1 MVCCM
6 QLHVYCNLFYT
17 IEAKFNYMCH
27 MQLKII
33 VAKSKFA
40 CHDIIFCENNTLLVW
55 YFWIL

>member
-1 MVCCM
+1 MKMYNDVLYTC
-6 QLHVYCNLFYT
+6 QVWYVACNLFYT

-40 CHDIIFCENNTLLVW
+40 SHD
-55 YFWIL
+55 YFFVKVIPC